1 MVSVLASGPSCPRF
15 VSQKIFQTKK
25 LLRLLRVKESGQWLK
40 NVDRTHLVLASG
52 KLVLQKERVWSPG
65 PAQSKHYKLDWQVKP
80 NFWMQP
86 FPTQRFFS
94 FRATQFDRGKKKLA
108 EPLQQKK
115 PSKPSSDSFYFPP
128 IFISSRIFF
137 FAKVIFWSKFESDS

>member
-15 VSQKIFQTKK
+15 VSQKKFQTKK
-25 LLRLLRVKESGQWLK
+25 LLRLLGVKESGQWLK

-86 FPTQRFFS
+86 FPTQRFCS
-94 FRATQFDRGKKKLA
+94 FRATQFDRGKKNW
-108 EPLQQKK
+108 PNHYNKK
-115 PSKPSSDSFYFPP
+115 NRASPAPILFISPNFYFFPD
-128 IFISSRIFF
+128 FF